1 MKKIILANAFLVA
14 CGPFLQAATVIDFES
29 PYTTGA
35 LSGASGTTT
44 DRVFTGQQGWS
55 TSTGNSVGNIINTTT
70 SGNYTGG
77 QALTGGTG
85 GTADTYLGAKAVGG
99 FTSYTF
105 DFRYYADREV
115 TVGGWNDDDADGRF
129 DQSETEVMAGALFTG
144 GNTRFGV
151 RYANFGTYIQ
161 TTTAGV
167 DGNWYRM
174 TVTTEYDATPTVTLG
189 VFNLTTNSAVTLSQ
203 SSFTMTGAQFGVD
216 PTTYEGV
223 MARVTSSSTTQAAID
238 NITLIPE
245 PSIALLGSLG
255 VFGLL
260 RRRR

>member
-1 MKKIILANAFLVA
+1 MKKPILTSAFLAA
-14 CGPFLQAATVIDFES
+14 CSPFLQAAIVIDFQS
-29 PYTTGA
+29 PYTIGT
-35 LSGASGTTT
+35 LSSASGTTT

-55 TSTGNSVGNIINTTT
+55 TSTGNSVGNIITTTT

-99 FTSYTF
+99 FTSFTF
-105 DFRYYADREV
+105 DFRYYAGREV

-129 DQSETEVMAGALFTG
+129 DQSETEFMAGALFFG

-151 RYANFGTYIQ
+151 RYANFGTQVQ

-167 DGNWYRM
+167 NGNWYRM
-174 TVTTEYDATPTVTLG
+174 TVTPEYDATPTVTLG

-203 SSFTMTGAQFGVD
+203 STFSISSADFGVD
-216 PTTYEGV
+216 PTTYDGV
-223 MARVTSSSTTQAAID
+223 MARVTSDSTTQAAID
-238 NITLIPE
+238 NITLVPE

-255 VFGLL
+255 VLGLL